1 MRTSQMHLVPPSG
14 RPLRYPFEGLMLDR
28 VAHDEWLV
36 DLAKSKG
43 ANYLTG
49 ARVESVEGEKVSL
62 RDGRKFTARII
73 VGAGGHNDPLRRSYW
88 DESSLNLP

>member
-1 MRTSQMHLVPPSG
+1 MKRLCPDVPEVDDLLQTPEHAISLRTSQMHLVPPSG

-28 VAHDEWLV
+28 VAHDEGV

-49 ARVESVEGEKVSL
+49 AESIQLTEKPFAK
-62 RDGRKFTARII
+62 GRTRI
-73 VGAGGHNDPLRRSYW
+73 YC
-88 DESSLNLP
+88 